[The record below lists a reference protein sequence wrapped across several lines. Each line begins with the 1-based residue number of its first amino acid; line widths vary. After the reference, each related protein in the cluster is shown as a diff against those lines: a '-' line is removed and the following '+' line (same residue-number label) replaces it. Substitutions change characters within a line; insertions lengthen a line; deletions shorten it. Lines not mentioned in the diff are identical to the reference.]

1 MLILSHL
8 IWFLLLHLQKVTFS
22 VYTIQYTYI
31 LKGIEQTRAMIIK
44 LYKQTYVLYFMHI
57 IHYTKNKVIVSVINI
72 LRFLFA
78 TQVGLIQENDE
89 LLIKLYGSLSYYYY
103 VF

>member
-1 MLILSHL
+1 
-8 IWFLLLHLQKVTFS
+8 
-22 VYTIQYTYI
+22 
-31 LKGIEQTRAMIIK
+31 
-44 LYKQTYVLYFMHI
+44 MHI

-103 VF
+103 YYVFKTPVDLFYFLLKKIDTQTLTIFHNDALVLIFQHTHFRF